1 MSKNRAK
8 IISRIYDIIL
18 SASIIIAG
26 SCLIAGCLFIY
37 YSGDGYSRQLVNE
50 TFSKICIPVYI
61 CLALVI
67 GSFVVNAI
75 IPQNRKTKVSKHYSQ
90 MLLSLLN
97 VRNTDNC
104 DEFKN
109 IEKTKKTL
117 KAVNIIVF
125 TISSIIFLSYALNSS
140 NFHQSDINGS
150 MIKAMCVLLPCLAV
164 SFFVAVLTHYL
175 NIRFTKKQIDILKTL
190 PQKDVQKTTS
200 QADKNQKTVMIIK
213 FAILAVGVA
222 VLVFGAI
229 SGGFADVLTKA
240 INICTECIGLG

>member
-8 IISRIYDIIL
+8 IIRRLYDIIL
-18 SASIIIAG
+18 SASIIVAG

-50 TFSKICIPVYI
+50 MFSKICIPLYI
-61 CLALVI
+61 CLVLVI
-67 GSFVVNAI
+67 GCFVVNAI
-75 IPQNRKTKVSKHYSQ
+75 VPQHNKTKHSKQYNK
-90 MLLSLLN
+90 MLISLLN

-104 DEFKN
+104 KEFKS

-117 KAVNIIVF
+117 KIVNIIVI
-125 TISSIIFLSYALNSS
+125 TISSIIFLSYALNNSH
-140 NFHQSDINGS
+140 FHQSDINSS
-150 MIKAMCVLLPCLAV
+150 MIKAMCVLLPCLSV
-164 SFFVAVLTHYL
+164 SFFIAVLSHYL

-190 PQKDVQKTTS
+190 PQKEMQKTTM
-200 QADKNQKTVMIIK
+200 QANKSKKALIIIK
-213 FAILAVGVA
+213 FVILAVGIA